1 MGAPKKN
8 NNASKPAE
16 MRVDGGGFSRI
27 NINIP
32 RELKSAAVKAAYP
45 ANLTEW
51 IVDAIENKLKI
62 RANNDKSI

>member
-1 MGAPKKN
+1 MGAPTGN
-8 NNASKPAE
+8 QNASKPAE
-16 MRVDGGGFSRI
+16 MRVDGGMYSRI

-51 IVDAIENKLKI
+51 IIEAIATKI
-62 RANNDKSI
+62 KEITNND